1 MATTN
6 IELDIERVTGLADA
20 DDQLIVSAQKAVASS
35 IPKEILRW
43 AASETVPATH
53 GGDDDPQQVTLPVG
67 TDNVISVRR
76 DSYVAKESSPEERG
90 FIGNSSSL
98 KNATNI
104 FPKYFVA
111 DANRIIVKPDPDAT
125 YKIYVMYVDYSKI
138 DDTSDL
144 RSAVFYKAAA
154 SEFMYLSSTSLS
166 NSDIS
171 TQTPPAAP
179 AAPSF
184 TYTDASVSDI
194 TGPVIAV
201 SDMVAMTV
209 SAPSYSEPVSSL
221 TTFPSITWTF
231 PSVPSVPVLS
241 SSSISFSQSAP
252 SFTPPVMSSPDFSD
266 AENWITTEED
276 SEMLSS
282 RVLTIQSQIS
292 EYSARLQ
299 ESQAAFN
306 KENAEYQA
314 QLQISLQNA
323 QLDSQD
329 DGQIIQ
335 KHGSEI
341 QSYQAEVNKI
351 IQGNQQEIAEWQ
363 AENTLKLQ
371 QYGSDIQNK
380 LNTFNKE
387 NVEYQQDIQRKIQN
401 LNKDTQEAVQ
411 QLQTDLSVK
420 TANLS
425 KDQQV
430 NLQNAVQN
438 FQEDVQEYS
447 SKLQLYS
454 NELSLYQNKISEEVQ
469 GKQIKLQQSQS
480 YLAEADKYYNWYLME
495 IKQYIESNS
504 NMINKSMA
512 MQAMSGRR

>member
-1 MATTN
+1 MAIT
-6 IELDIERVTGLADA
+6 DIQATVLANTGRTPTSNSVEDS
-20 DDQLIVSAQKAVASS
+20 QRAVASS

-43 AASETVPATH
+43 AASETVPSTH

-76 DSYVAKESSPEERG
+76 DSYVAKEVSPEERG

-111 DANRIIVKPDPDAT
+111 DANRIIVKPDPDST

-144 RSAVFYKAAA
+144 RSAVIYKTNA
-154 SEFMYLSSTSLS
+154 SEFMYLSSNSLS

-171 TQTPPAAP
+171 TQVAP
-179 AAPSF
+179 AVPSAPSF

-194 TGPVIAV
+194 IVPLVAI
-201 SDMVAMTV
+201 SDMATLSA
-209 SAPSYSEPVSSL
+209 SAPTY
-221 TTFPSITWTF
+221 
-231 PSVPSVPVLS
+231 
-241 SSSISFSQSAP
+241 
-252 SFTPPVMSSPDFSD
+252 TPPLMSNPDFGD
-266 AENWITTEED
+266 ANTWINTEED
-276 SEMLSS
+276 SEMSAS
-282 RVLTIQSQIS
+282 RVQVIQSQIADF
-292 EYSARLQ
+292 SARVQDALNSFNEDNVAYQ
-299 ESQAAFN
+299 E
-306 KENAEYQA
+306 
-314 QLQISLQNA
+314 
-323 QLDSQD
+323 
-329 DGQIIQ
+329 
-335 KHGSEI
+335 
-341 QSYQAEVNKI
+341 
-351 IQGNQQEIAEWQ
+351 
-363 AENTLKLQ
+363 
-371 QYGSDIQNK
+371 
-380 LNTFNKE
+380 
-387 NVEYQQDIQRKIQN
+387 DIQRKIQN
-401 LNKDTQEAVQ
+401 LNKDTQKELQ

-438 FQEDVQEYS
+438 FQQDVQEYS

-454 NELSLYQNKISEEVQ
+454 NELSSYQNKISEEVQ